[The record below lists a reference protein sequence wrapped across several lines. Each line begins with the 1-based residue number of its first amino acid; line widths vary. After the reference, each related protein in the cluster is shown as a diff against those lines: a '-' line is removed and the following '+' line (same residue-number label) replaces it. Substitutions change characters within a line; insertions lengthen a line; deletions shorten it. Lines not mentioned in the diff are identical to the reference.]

1 MKIAGIALL
10 SALALVGLAACQKAA
25 DQDVKDKL
33 SSIDKR
39 LSSIEE
45 AIKRGPPPGA
55 ARPTPEAPPRPQG
68 PDPSK
73 VYSVEVGDSPFRG
86 AQHAKV
92 TIVEASTFT

>member
-1 MKIAGIALL
+1 MKIAGISLL

-55 ARPTPEAPPRPQG
+55 ARPPEAAPRPQG